1 MGRTLRGH
9 LDDLPTDQLD
19 VVLGAE
25 HSLCDH
31 RLILPASPLFRAHAH
46 VVVFASKPV
55 RFCQCGNEVF
65 IQRRSYPP
73 GGRVSIRGGCQP
85 VRPLRLWLR
94 RQCRSARQ
102 GHRRRQPGWV
112 ARQDAAVA
120 RPWKTP
126 SEPADGPICRFGRA
140 IGDWKPEIFLRL
152 GVRALCKIAGRLLK
166 SSERYP
172 APFSEKAQMR
182 IAAERS
188 LMAELAQELT
198 HTGIVLQIPRR
209 QV

>member
-1 MGRTLRGH
+1 MLLSLRPNPSASANVAMRSSFSGDH
-9 LDDLPTDQLD
+9 IL
-19 VVLGAE
+19 LGE
-25 HSLCDH
+25 
-31 RLILPASPLFRAHAH
+31 
-46 VVVFASKPV
+46 
-55 RFCQCGNEVF
+55 
-65 IQRRSYPP
+65 
-73 GGRVSIRGGCQP
+73 GCQF
-85 VRPLRLWLR
+85 VGDASQSVLRLWLR
-94 RQCRSARQ
+94 RRCRSARQ

-166 SSERYP
+166 GSERYP

-188 LMAELAQELT
+188 LMAELAQELR